1 MFKGSGP
8 VLIFQKNIC
17 VGAVLEGNLVGN
29 QASKLIVFS
38 DGDFAING
46 KDQRRQ
52 NADNINLLVNSIDY
66 LSDDTGLIDLRT
78 KSVETRPIEEISDSK
93 RSSLKYLNFLL
104 PMGLVV
110 AYGIFRSSQNRHIR
124 MTRMEMRVK

>member
-1 MFKGSGP
+1 M
-8 VLIFQKNIC
+8 
-17 VGAVLEGNLVGN
+17 EGNLVGN
-29 QASKLIVFS
+29 QSSKLIVFG

-46 KDQRRQ
+46 RDQRRQ

-78 KSVETRPIEEISDSK
+78 KSVETRPIEELSDSK

-110 AYGIFRSSQNRHIR
+110 AYGIFRSSQNRRIR